1 MAAGRILPPIM
12 LAANMTPANIPP
24 TWSAIGAFP
33 ETDAADLHWEIWNEF
48 IEIGSEVKL
57 T

>member
-12 LAANMTPANIPP
+12 LAVDMTPANIPS
-24 TWSAIGAFP
+24 TWSTKTFP
-33 ETDAADLHWEIWNEF
+33 ETDAADIHWEIWNEF